1 MAIPLPVCG
10 FLSGLWE
17 AVIDETK
24 ELPRTGRG
32 RNSADD
38 PLGQR
43 FGCGEEKDMKL
54 IYAIVRNDN
63 EDDVTTALSRA
74 GYSITKL
81 NTTGGFLRKGNVTLM
96 IGTDDEKVDQAIG
109 IIKKECGESQKITID
124 MPFISGVNMV
134 NYATMPM
141 QVAVGGATIFV
152 TDVVRFEKF

>member
-1 MAIPLPVCG
+1 MTIPLPVCG
-10 FLSGLWE
+10 FLSGLWK

-63 EDDVTTALSRA
+63 EDDVVDALMQA
-74 GYSITKL
+74 KYSVTRL
-81 NTTGGFLRKGNVTLM
+81 ATTGGFLRKGNTTLM
-96 IGTDDEKVDQAIG
+96 IATDDEKVEDAI
-109 IIKKECGESQKITID
+109 
-124 MPFISGVNMV
+124 
-134 NYATMPM
+134 
-141 QVAVGGATIFV
+141 
-152 TDVVRFEKF
+152 

>member
-1 MAIPLPVCG
+1 MAIPVQSVSLKPMQQYLRPAAKG
-10 FLSGLWE
+10 HRSPGYG
-17 AVIDETK
+17 K
-24 ELPRTGRG
+24 Q
-32 RNSADD
+32 ADD
-38 PLGQR
+38 LLKKQVSG
-43 FGCGEEKDMKL
+43 GEEKDMKL

>member
-1 MAIPLPVCG
+1 MDFGLQICYHLIKSRSRTVRPQSAERCQG
-10 FLSGLWE
+10 FRFCRLFKGSYR
-17 AVIDETK
+17 TCRK
-24 ELPRTGRG
+24 E
-32 RNSADD
+32 NI
-38 PLGQR
+38 
-43 FGCGEEKDMKL
+43 MKL

-63 EDDVTTALSRA
+63 EDDVTTALSKA
-74 GYSITKL
+74 GFSITKL

-96 IGTDDEKVDQAIG
+96 IGTEDDKVDQAIG
-109 IIKKECGESQKITID
+109 IIKNECGESQKITID